1 MKAWHACQPPVRD
14 ALSSGR
20 IIRNHFL
27 KIVACILWGWSSSLL
42 YAATDEIGGGETNL
56 VGTTEGILSH
66 RFQKHS
72 WITPDGRFHVMIN
85 TGPTEDALHLS
96 SSSDGFAWD
105 LQSAIPD
112 TDRSSH
118 PDGTLAGNRL
128 YIAYPTRTKQV
139 ALSVYDYQPG
149 ENSWVFVERI
159 AIPGDRRTSYERPS
173 VARDALGRIWISAI
187 GVKGN
192 VKTIFLYVIESAN
205 TPRRVN
211 RRFGLSNRYHQRSAR
226 LLQFRGGVMMVFS
239 DDPAKNNQE
248 YTLNFTQRLDTQ
260 PLGAAWTPAKQILH
274 YHDEP
279 DDNGAH
285 FSCAVDSLGAVHIV
299 TRSNRTMYY
308 LKLANGDLAARTPRD
323 LKLVGPRQYP
333 QAAVSESGTVHLFC
347 PVEQNGREIVHVLS
361 SSDGGE
367 SFQNDYDLIFRPDE
381 HLGDRRLEA
390 PSNFSETLPV
400 LMLYEQY
407 RLAGFIFD
415 PSSNP

>member
-1 MKAWHACQPPVRD
+1 
-14 ALSSGR
+14 
-20 IIRNHFL
+20 
-27 KIVACILWGWSSSLL
+27 
-42 YAATDEIGGGETNL
+42 
-56 VGTTEGILSH
+56 
-66 RFQKHS
+66 
-72 WITPDGRFHVMIN
+72 MIN

-173 VARDALGRIWISAI
+173 VASDALGRIWISAI
-187 GVKGN
+187 GVKAN

-285 FSCAVDSLGAVHIV
+285 FSSAVDSLGAVHIV
-299 TRSNRTMYY
+299 SVPPDDVSQAAT
-308 LKLANGDLAARTPRD
+308 AHLAATNRAISSLSALGNTH
-323 LKLVGPRQYP
+323 RQLS
-333 QAAVSESGTVHLFC
+333 AESGTVHLFC

>member
-1 MKAWHACQPPVRD
+1 MKASRPYEPPDRD
-14 ALSSGR
+14 ALSSSR
-20 IIRNHFL
+20 IIRNPFL
-27 KIVACILWGWSSSLL
+27 RIVACILWGWSSSLL
-42 YAATDEIGGGETNL
+42 HAATEIAGSQTNL
-56 VGTTEGILSH
+56 AGSTEGIISH

-85 TGPTEDALHLS
+85 TGSTEDALQLS

-118 PDGTLAGNRL
+118 PDGSLYGNRL

-139 ALSVYDYQPG
+139 TLSVYDYQPG

-159 AIPGDRRTSYERPS
+159 PIPGDQRTSYERPS

-192 VKTIFLYVIESAN
+192 VKTVCLYVIESAKP
-205 TPRRVN
+205 PRRVN

-226 LLQFRGGVMMVFS
+226 LLQFPGGVMMVFS
-239 DDPAKNNQE
+239 DDPAKDNQE

-260 PLGAAWTPAKQILH
+260 PLGAAWTPGRQILH
-274 YHDEP
+274 YHNEP

-299 TRSNRTMYY
+299 TRSHQTMYY
-308 LKLANGDLAARTPRD
+308 LKLANGKLAAGTPRD
-323 LKLVGPRQYP
+323 LKLAGPQQYP
-333 QAAVSESGTVHLFC
+333 QAALSESDTVHLFC
-347 PVEQNGREIVHVLS
+347 PVEQNGREIVHLLS

-367 SFQNDYDLIFRPDE
+367 SFQNDHDLIFRPGE
-381 HLGDRRLEA
+381 RLGDRRLEA
-390 PSNFSETLPV
+390 PSNFSETLPI
-400 LMLYEQY
+400 LMLYEPY
-407 RLAGFIFD
+407 RLAGFIFH